1 MLKRLVITILIG
13 SLALSSFAQQG
24 GEGGDSEW
32 YLNRPIVEVTFE
44 GLDSISRSELQGI
57 VEPYIGEEF
66 TNDRFLELQRRLYAL
81 DYFSEIVPEAV
92 RPQDDEGMIINFTVT
107 ERPLVDEIVFEGN
120 ASVRANDLLNEITL
134 SRGDIITQSKLDS
147 ASQAITELYQEKG
160 FPEVSVETATE
171 DLEETK
177 DQRVVFEI
185 EEGNQVTI
193 REIRF
198 SGNSFASD
206 STLRGTIESSS
217 QSIFN
222 RGIYQESKLE
232 QDRNAIERYYRQR
245 GFVDAEV
252 TDVNTEFEYSE
263 EEERTF
269 ATITFFVEE
278 GEQYR
283 FGGISFDGNT
293 IFTDEELA
301 ERVRIEEG
309 DLLNMSQ
316 LESDFQ
322 RVADVYYQNGY
333 IFNSITREEN
343 RNENQNRI
351 TYTVNIVERGRAHI
365 ENIIIRGNEKTKDHV
380 IRREIPLEVGEV
392 FSATKIRQG
401 MQNLSNL
408 QYFSNIT
415 PETPQGSVP
424 GLMDL
429 VLNVEE
435 ANTADIRFGIAFGG
449 NQDFPISGQISWQ
462 DRNFLGRG
470 QTIGAELNVSPV
482 NQRLSFNFREPWLFG
497 ERWSGGIN
505 LSVDRSRQS
514 DIPQDIQAPVFQGNE
529 DNAVPDPFDGHCVF
543 RNDTNYEGNNYD
555 AGDPFP
561 GDLPDDESCSD
572 IEEYDLVTDYQF
584 AGGTT
589 SAIPEENLMEYNIW
603 NISLGGST
611 GYRFVTPVGRLDVGT
626 DLSTSIE
633 YANYDRQIYRP
644 FSSNIRQ
651 NWREWQF
658 VNRWGFNTSLDTRD
672 LIISPSSGYYL
683 RQELGLTGGFLFGS
697 KHFIRTKT
705 RGEGYLTL
713 FDIPVF
719 DNWNWKMVG
728 AAHSA
733 ISFIFPQ
740 FWAPQAERLDAEPSR
755 DFLFIDGMF
764 NARGWNR
771 ITGGKALWTNWLELR
786 MPLAEQVI
794 WFDQFIDAAALYQE
808 RDQIGQ
814 LGIENMLFSAGFGVR
829 FTIPQFPIRLYLAKR
844 FQIDDGQ
851 IDWKTG
857 SLFNPDNEEGQGLE
871 FVFSIGTELF

>member
-1 MLKRLVITILIG
+1 MLKRLLATIVVL
-13 SLALSSFAQQG
+13 SFALSAYTQQ
-24 GEGGDSEW
+24 DDPEW
-32 YLNRPIVEVTFE
+32 YLNEPIVDITFE
-44 GLDSISRSELQGI
+44 GLESVSRSELRGI
-57 VEPYIGEEF
+57 VEPYIGQPF
-66 TNDRFLELQRRLYAL
+66 TNSRFQELQRRLYAT
-81 DYFSEIVPEAV
+81 DYFSELVPEAV
-92 RPQDDEGMIINFTVT
+92 RPQDEEGMIVKFTVT

-120 ASVRANDLLNEITL
+120 SSVRATELFNEITL
-134 SRGDIITQSKLDS
+134 TRGNIITQSKLDTARQS
-147 ASQAITELYQEKG
+147 IVDFYEGRG
-160 FPEVSVETATE
+160 FPEVSVEAATE
-171 DLEETK
+171 EVDGTR
-177 DQRVVFEI
+177 DQRVVFNI

-193 REIRF
+193 REILF
-198 SGNSFASD
+198 SGNNFASD
-206 STLRGTIESSS
+206 STLRGTIESRS

-222 RGIYQESKLE
+222 RGVYQESQIE
-232 QDRNAIERYYRQR
+232 QDRSAIERYYRQR
-245 GFVDAEV
+245 GFVDAQV
-252 TDVNTEFEYSE
+252 TDVNTEFNYSE
-263 EEERTF
+263 EDERTY
-269 ATITFFVEE
+269 ATITFFIEE

-293 IFTDEELA
+293 IFTDQELA
-301 ERVRIEEG
+301 QRVRMQEG
-309 DLLNMSQ
+309 DILNMSS

-322 RVADVYYQNGY
+322 RVADLYYQNGY
-333 IFNSITREEN
+333 IFNSITRQAE
-343 RNENQNRI
+343 RNENQNTI
-351 TYTVNIVERGRAHI
+351 SYTVNIVERGRAHI
-365 ENIIIRGNEKTKDHV
+365 ENIIIRGNEKTEDHV

-401 MQNLSNL
+401 MRNLSNL

-449 NQDFPISGQISWQ
+449 NQDFPVSGQISWQ

-482 NQRLSFNFREPWLFG
+482 NQRLSFNFTEPWLFG
-497 ERWSGGIN
+497 QRWSGGIN
-505 LSVDRSRQS
+505 FSVDRSRQS
-514 DIPQDIQAPVFQGNE
+514 GIPQDVQPPIFSGN
-529 DNAVPDPFDGHCVF
+529 AIPDPYTGRCVF
-543 RNDTNYEGNNYD
+543 ANNDTTYNGDTYD

-561 GDLPDDESCSD
+561 GEQPSNCSEYRDDGIESGDL
-572 IEEYDLVTDYQF
+572 ITDYEY

-589 SAIPEENLMEYNIW
+589 SAIPDEHLMEYNIW

-611 GYRFVTPVGRLDVGT
+611 GYRFVTPIGRLDVGT
-626 DLSTSIE
+626 DLNTSIE
-633 YANYDRQIYRP
+633 YANYDRTLYRP
-644 FSSNIRQ
+644 ANQTIRD
-651 NWREWQF
+651 NWQDWQF
-658 VNRWGFNTSLDTRD
+658 VNRWSVNSSLDTRD
-672 LIISPSSGYYL
+672 LIISPSSGYYV
-683 RQELGLTGGFLFGS
+683 RQEVGFTGGFLFGS
-697 KHFIRTKT
+697 KHYIRTET
-705 RGEGYLTL
+705 RGEGYVTL

-728 AAHSA
+728 AAQSS

-740 FWAPQAERLDAEPSR
+740 FWSPGERLVGDPSR

-771 ITGGKALWTNWLELR
+771 RTGGKALWTNWLEFR

-794 WFDQFIDAAALYQE
+794 WFDQFIDAAALYEE

-814 LGIENMLFSAGFGVR
+814 RGIDSMFFSMGAGIR

-844 FQIDDGQ
+844 FQIEDGQ
-851 IDWKTG
+851 VDWQTG
-857 SLFNPDNEEGQGLE
+857 SLFNPDNEEGRGLQ